1 MRFLFVCLAGLIG
14 LGSCQKNKITGRNQL
29 ILVSESEVNAMA
41 LQEYKTFLSTN
52 PVVPKGTSADQQMV
66 ARVGQRIATAITSYY
81 KTEGKSELLNGYQWE
96 FNLVESKEVN
106 AWCMPGGKVVV
117 YTGILPVTQNEASL
131 AVVMGHEIAHAL
143 ALHGNERMS
152 QGLAQQ
158 LGGAALSVALSSK
171 PAETQQ
177 LFMAAYG
184 IGSNVGVILPYSRK
198 QELEADQYGLIF
210 AALAGYD
217 PREAEAFWQRMAK
230 LGQGQKPPE
239 LLSTHPSDETRIQK
253 VKVYA
258 QDAMKYYKSGTQQA
272 K

>member
-1 MRFLFVCLAGLIG
+1 MRILLFLLVGTLSLS
-14 LGSCQKNKITGRNQL
+14 SCQKNKITGRNQL
-29 ILVSESEVNAMA
+29 MLVSESEVNAMA
-41 LQEYKTFLSTN
+41 LQEYKSFLSQN
-52 PVVPKGTSADQQMV
+52 PVVPKGSTPEQQMV
-66 ARVGQRIATAITSYY
+66 TRVGQRIASAITSYY
-81 KTEGKSELLNGYQWE
+81 SKQGKSELLNGYQWE
-96 FNLVESKEVN
+96 FNLVQSKEVN

-117 YTGILPVTQNEASL
+117 YTGILPVTQTETAL

-184 IGSNVGVILPYSRK
+184 IGSNVGVLLPYSRK

-210 AALAGYD
+210 AAMAGYN
-217 PREAEAFWQRMAK
+217 PQEAVSFWQRMASMS
-230 LGQGQKPPE
+230 GGQKPPE
-239 LLSTHPSDETRIQK
+239 LLSTHPSDQTRIEK
-253 VKVYA
+253 VQQYA
-258 QDAMKYYKSGTQQA
+258 KQAMKYYKPGTQRA